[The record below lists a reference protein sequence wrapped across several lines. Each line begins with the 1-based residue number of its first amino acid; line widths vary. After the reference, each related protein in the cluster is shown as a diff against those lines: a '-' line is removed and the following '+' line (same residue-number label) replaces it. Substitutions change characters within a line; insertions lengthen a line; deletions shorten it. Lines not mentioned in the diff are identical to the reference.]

1 MEGNWIRMLSLWN
14 MLRKEGEM
22 MIGEEDIVE
31 IGIVGLEV
39 EGAILVAEGE
49 GMIETEM
56 TIVAVVLLEEGTMT
70 EMTIDV
76 IEAALAV
83 LLIETEVVV
92 VRLPEVEGDIAMTIE
107 GVKTN
112 LMIAILLVMV
122 DVIVMHVVTGRLDS
136 TQFPLGST

>member
-1 MEGNWIRMLSLWN
+1 
-14 MLRKEGEM
+14 

>member
-1 MEGNWIRMLSLWN
+1 MYL
-14 MLRKEGEM
+14 K
-22 MIGEEDIVE
+22 
-31 IGIVGLEV
+31 
-39 EGAILVAEGE
+39 
-49 GMIETEM
+49 T
-56 TIVAVVLLEEGTMT
+56 VLLEEGTMT

-136 TQFPLGST
+136 NQFPLGST